1 MHKYFSQLLIVFI
14 CLFAQAYAQVPD
26 SLNVIKSKSA
36 LIYYSAGYE
45 QRANDIAKRVE
56 KAITWYQQLLEAK
69 PDVTLMVLSAADWKK
84 HTSMGAVY
92 GMPHINPK
100 NKTLYVAAEDN
111 PFWKSFLPPLNQL
124 PPALGEQIQKVYTNN
139 NGNISM
145 QAFFD
150 LLAIHELGHAFHYQA
165 GLNMQRKWMGELF
178 VNILLH
184 AYIAENEPELLP
196 ALTLF
201 PKMVVAGGSK
211 AFKFTSLQD
220 VEDRYDEIARDY
232 PKNYG
237 WYQCRWHSAAA
248 GIYDAAGKQAGKK
261 LWLALKSKKEKLTDK
276 QLIDFLKLSTDKTVA
291 DVIEKWDEQ

>member
-1 MHKYFSQLLIVFI
+1 MQKYILQFSILLMS
-14 CLFAQAYAQVPD
+14 LHLQANAQHLD
-26 SLNVIKSKSA
+26 SLNKINSKTA
-36 LIYYSAGYE
+36 TIFYSAGYE
-45 QRANDIAKRVE
+45 LRARAITKQVE
-56 KAITWYQQLLEAK
+56 KAMTWYKDLLVYE
-69 PDVTLMVLSAADWKK
+69 PLVTLLVLSPVDWNRYS
-84 HTSMGAVY
+84 SMNLVY
-92 GMPHINPK
+92 GMPHYDPS

-111 PFWKSFLPPLNQL
+111 PFWKSFLPPLDQL
-124 PPALGEQIQKVYTNN
+124 PQTLGAQVQKVYSN

-211 AFKFTSLQD
+211 EFKFTSLQD
-220 VEDRYDEIARDY
+220 IEEKYEIIGRDY

-237 WYQCRWHSAAA
+237 WYQCRWHVAAA
-248 GIYDAAGKQAGKK
+248 GIYDASGKQAGKK
-261 LWLALKSKKEKLTDK
+261 LWQALKTKKEKLTDQ
-276 QLIDFLKLSTDKTVA
+276 QLIDFFKSSADKTVV
-291 DVIEKWDEQ
+291 DVIEKWDGN